1 MLIILMLFSLLYANE
16 IKYSKNEVKTG
27 EVFSFELYT
36 KSDLAAEELKKI
48 KIESTC
54 LYFIINQIENRSQ
67 IVKIN
72 GDVVAL
78 NKCENNREIIINI
91 ANNKM
96 SITSPSLNIS
106 NEGIEEK
113 KLDQFI
119 VIDSPYFEFKWW
131 YVLLSALMF
140 LLALT
145 YWFYYK
151 RNKKPEALSIND
163 RLLKK
168 INSAESITELKELYN
183 VFQYVNIESKER
195 EKLRN
200 EIAEKLFSPHFNIEE
215 KESIKDYFRK
225 IVHD

>member
-1 MLIILMLFSLLYANE
+1 MLFSLLYANE

>member
-36 KSDLAAEELKKI
+36 KSDLNAEELKKI
-48 KIESTC
+48 KIESSC

-67 IVKIN
+67 IVKID

-96 SITSPSLNIS
+96 SITSPPLNIS

-151 RNKKPEALSIND
+151 KNKKPEALSIND

-200 EIAEKLFSPHFNIEE
+200 EIAEKLFSPHFNIKE